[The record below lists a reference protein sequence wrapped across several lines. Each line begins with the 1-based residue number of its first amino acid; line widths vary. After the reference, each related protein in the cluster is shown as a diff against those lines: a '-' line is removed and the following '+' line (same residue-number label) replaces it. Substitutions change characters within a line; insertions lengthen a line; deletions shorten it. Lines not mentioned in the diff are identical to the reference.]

1 MESGLS
7 DVFNSDLIQ
16 AWEDNGRL
24 LTWFYQLAAGIA
36 ACPVLSYTSS
46 GRADGSQVYLPL
58 CVAVA

>member
-36 ACPVLSYTSS
+36 ACPVLPYT
-46 GRADGSQVYLPL
+46 VPPL
-58 CVAVA
+58 AVPMEVRSICPCA